1 MLLTREAAEESFFL
15 PLYSS
20 HLFGASGQSVTMGKS
35 RRERERERDGDSGGS
50 RGLEDASKGRNMDGS
65 PCDS

>member
-15 PLYSS
+15 PP
-20 HLFGASGQSVTMGKS
+20 LFLPSLWGVWSIHNNGEEQK
-35 RRERERERDGDSGGS
+35 RERERDGDSGGS